1 MTVTPRS
8 RCGVVGENGRF
19 RMPELPTGSGVT
31 LLSAEE
37 VTVAGRLDQP
47 VTVALGAGAR
57 LEHRLLLTYVT
68 YK

>member
-1 MTVTPRS
+1 
-8 RCGVVGENGRF
+8 
-19 RMPELPTGSGVT
+19 MPELPTGSGVT